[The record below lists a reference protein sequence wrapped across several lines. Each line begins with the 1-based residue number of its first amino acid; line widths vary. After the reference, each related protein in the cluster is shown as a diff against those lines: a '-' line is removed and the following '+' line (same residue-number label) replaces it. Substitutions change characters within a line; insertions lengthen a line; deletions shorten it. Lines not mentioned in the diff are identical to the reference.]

1 MQFHNTHFHVATTF
15 CYRTSPNA
23 QTYVCQVH
31 ESFRSENILFY
42 PSLANTDPLSNPSQT
57 HDVDFSEPWVLG
69 FEYSRPELDFSAG
82 FGDINVNRD
91 VYRHPERQGQPQK
104 MFNKIHDI
112 YALGVVLLEIG
123 LWEPAITLEKNG
135 FKYAKSPKHVKA
147 RLVMQAERRLESK
160 VGGKYRDVVL
170 KCLNGDF
177 DVQDDSKE
185 DLKLQQAFR
194 SQVVDVLER
203 AAQNV

>member
-1 MQFHNTHFHVATTF
+1 M
-15 CYRTSPNA
+15 NA
-23 QTYVCQVH
+23 
-31 ESFRSENILFY
+31 
-42 PSLANTDPLSNPSQT
+42 D
-57 HDVDFSEPWVLG
+57 
-69 FEYSRPELDFSAG
+69 
-82 FGDINVNRD
+82 RD

-112 YALGVVLLEIG
+112 YALGVVLLEVG
-123 LWEPAITLEKNG
+123 LWEPAITLEKNK
-135 FKYAKSPKHVKA
+135 FMFAKNPQSIKA
-147 RLVMQAERRLESK
+147 RLVTHAERRLESK

-177 DVQDDSKE
+177 GIQNDSKE

-194 SQVVDVLER
+194 GQVVDVLER